1 MKPIIVNMQE
11 MSDSTEVYESRPNPF
26 FIYFIYVLAA
36 FFLLAVVWMSF
47 FKIDI
52 VVKSNGMFRSEES
65 AVEVSSSVSGII
77 TEWHISEGRYVE
89 EGDLLFAVDA
99 EALEVSIADHQKLL
113 KDVDRRIEML
123 TAYDRYLDGEE
134 DALKGY
140 EDNPYYDE
148 FQGRKQLLV
157 LSSETA
163 DTDMDTQKSQFQ
175 KELENTA
182 QLISQYEEQRSKLR
196 MAEDGVKSRTNP
208 FDSSESYYES
218 IVSSYLSSYQV
229 AQEEYDAQIAEY
241 QRQIESCEN
250 QMAEL
255 EKRNLIQRQTAAADV
270 TAPETVEPGPLPV
283 TDTEQES
290 PALEMP
296 AAGTEQESQ
305 APEMPAPGTE
315 QEDTALG
322 APAAG
327 TEIMESLKR
336 QITELQNSMRTVS
349 GKKETALKNLELQQ
363 ITALEQ
369 QIETIENALLSASS
383 SQSLISARLEV
394 LNGVDAKQT
403 EEMNALTEKQA
414 VATELSSHRAKKTE
428 YENLLKQ
435 YDMESGNATVTAS
448 VSGYIYLNQELK
460 NGSFIA
466 QGTNVC
472 RILPEHSEN
481 YYAEIYVENEDV
493 ARLKEGQEVKFEI
506 AAYPSSEYGYFTGV
520 VDTISKDIKVDSSSG
535 SAYYL
540 AKVRCQETTVTNRK
554 GETGAIQNG
563 MACQGKIVVDEASVL
578 KCLLEKLDFLE

>member
-52 VVKSNGMFRSEES
+52 VVKSNGMFRSEAA

-99 EALEVSIADHQKLL
+99 EALEATIADNQELL

-123 TAYDRYLDGEE
+123 LAYDRYLDGEE
-134 DALKGY
+134 DALEGY
-140 EDNPYYDE
+140 GDNPYYDE

-157 LSSETA
+157 LSAETA
-163 DTDMDTQKSQFQ
+163 DTDMDTQKSQYQ
-175 KELENTA
+175 KELENTNR
-182 QLISQYEEQRSKLR
+182 LISQYEEQRSKLR

-218 IVSSYLSSYQV
+218 IVSSYLSNYQV
-229 AQEEYDAQIAEY
+229 TQAEYDVQIAEY

-250 QMAEL
+250 QIAEL
-255 EKRNLIQRQTAAADV
+255 EEGNLIQTQTAAADGAV
-270 TAPETVEPGPLPV
+270 PETMGPGLPPVPDTEPGVVASGLP
-283 TDTEQES
+283 
-290 PALEMP
+290 
-296 AAGTEQESQ
+296 
-305 APEMPAPGTE
+305 PAPGTE
-315 QEDTALG
+315 QEDIALG
-322 APAAG
+322 APATG
-327 TEIMESLKR
+327 TELMESLKR
-336 QITELQNSMRTVS
+336 QITELQSSMRTVS
-349 GKKETALKNLELQQ
+349 GKKETVLKNLELQQ

-369 QIETIENALLSASS
+369 QIENIENALNSAVS
-383 SQSLISARLEV
+383 SQSLLSARLEV
-394 LNGVDAKQT
+394 LNGVDTGQT
-403 EEMNALTEKQA
+403 EEMNILTEKQA
-414 VATELSSHRAKKTE
+414 VATELSVHQAKKTE

-435 YDMESGNATVTAS
+435 YDMENGNATVTAS
-448 VSGYIYLNQELK
+448 ASGYIYLNQELK

-472 RILPEHSEN
+472 RILPKHSEN
-481 YYAEIYVENEDV
+481 YYAEIYVENGDI
-493 ARLKEGQEVKFEI
+493 AKLREGQEVKFEI

-554 GETGAIQNG
+554 GESGTIQNG
-563 MACQGKIVVDEASVL
+563 MACQGKIVVDEESVL
-578 KCLLEKLDFLE
+578 KVLLGKLDFLE